1 MKLSEVLAGVPVT
14 RHQIQ
19 DVEITGVCYDTR
31 TMIPGCLFVALPGY
45 KTNGHKFIQQ
55 ALDRGAA
62 AVLCRR
68 PPAGEGRWLTTDDP
82 RAALAAVSANWFG
95 HPAGELTVLAVT
107 GTNGKTTTTYLLKA
121 MLEGVLGAK
130 VGLIGTNQNLIGV
143 ESLPAHRTTP
153 ESWEVQKLLR
163 EMADAG
169 CSHVVMEAS
178 SHALA
183 LRRLDGIRFAAGI
196 FTNLT
201 QDHLDFHKT
210 MEAYRDAKGLLFRQC
225 ETAVLNLDDE
235 TGRYYASNAPCPVF
249 TYSERRDEAD
259 LTAKNLRLFPQRV
272 EFEAVTMDAIA
283 RVRLAI
289 PGGFTVYNALGVLSC
304 GVVLGLP
311 LADCAGALA
320 TAGYGTAL
328 GVIRGALEAG
338 KKVRVIAD
346 ETRPFLQ
353 GARLTAWELQQDGI
367 DVRVACD
374 NACALLMQKGLVQ
387 CVVVGAD
394 RIAANGDAANKIGT
408 FGVALLAKHFGIP
421 FYVAAPL
428 STIDPRTPDG
438 AHIPIEERPDREVTH
453 VGETRIV
460 PEGVPVFNFAFDVTP
475 ADCIT
480 GIITEKGVLRAP
492 YGPAI
497 AAALKA

>member
-1 MKLSEVLAGVPVT
+1 MEHHIRFDADAMTLYLLDQRALPGREDYLPIRTLDETIRALQVMVVRGAPAIGVTAGFGCVLALEELRRSLPAGADWRTAYDQALVRLEAARPTAVNLRWGVERMRALWRAHAGLEMEALIPVLLAEAET
-14 RHQIQ
+14 MRRE
-19 DVEITGVCYDTR
+19 DVEICREIGR
-31 TMIPGCLFVALPGY
+31 
-45 KTNGHKFIQQ
+45 H
-55 ALDRGAA
+55 GAS
-62 AVLCRR
+62 CIND
-68 PPAGEGRWLTTDDP
+68 GD
-82 RAALAAVSANWFG
+82 
-95 HPAGELTVLAVT
+95 TVLT
-107 GTNGKTTTTYLLKA
+107 HCN
-121 MLEGVLGAK
+121 
-130 VGLIGTNQNLIGV
+130 
-143 ESLPAHRTTP
+143 
-153 ESWEVQKLLR
+153 
-163 EMADAG
+163 
-169 CSHVVMEAS
+169 
-178 SHALA
+178 
-183 LRRLDGIRFAAGI
+183 
-196 FTNLT
+196 
-201 QDHLDFHKT
+201 
-210 MEAYRDAKGLLFRQC
+210 
-225 ETAVLNLDDE
+225 
-235 TGRYYASNAPCPVF
+235 
-249 TYSERRDEAD
+249 
-259 LTAKNLRLFPQRV
+259 
-272 EFEAVTMDAIA
+272 
-283 RVRLAI
+283 
-289 PGGFTVYNALGVLSC
+289 
-304 GVVLGLP
+304 
-311 LADCAGALA
+311 AGALA

-367 DVRVACD
+367 DVRVHPTMLPKAHQLATVNGVF
-374 NACALLMQKGLVQ
+374 NAIY
-387 CVVVGAD
+387 VVVGAD

-408 FGVALLAKHFGIP
+408 FGVALLARHFGIP

>member
-1 MKLSEVLAGVPVT
+1 MEHHIRFDADAMTLYLLDQRALPGREDYLPIRTLDETIRALQVMVVRGAPAIGVTAGFGCVLALEELRRGLPAGADWRMAYDRALVRLEAARPTAVNLRWGVERMRALWQAHAGLEMEELIPVLLAEAET
-14 RHQIQ
+14 MRRE
-19 DVEITGVCYDTR
+19 DVEICREIGR
-31 TMIPGCLFVALPGY
+31 
-45 KTNGHKFIQQ
+45 H
-55 ALDRGAA
+55 GAS
-62 AVLCRR
+62 CIND
-68 PPAGEGRWLTTDDP
+68 GD
-82 RAALAAVSANWFG
+82 
-95 HPAGELTVLAVT
+95 TVLT
-107 GTNGKTTTTYLLKA
+107 HCN
-121 MLEGVLGAK
+121 
-130 VGLIGTNQNLIGV
+130 
-143 ESLPAHRTTP
+143 
-153 ESWEVQKLLR
+153 
-163 EMADAG
+163 
-169 CSHVVMEAS
+169 
-178 SHALA
+178 
-183 LRRLDGIRFAAGI
+183 
-196 FTNLT
+196 
-201 QDHLDFHKT
+201 
-210 MEAYRDAKGLLFRQC
+210 
-225 ETAVLNLDDE
+225 
-235 TGRYYASNAPCPVF
+235 
-249 TYSERRDEAD
+249 
-259 LTAKNLRLFPQRV
+259 
-272 EFEAVTMDAIA
+272 
-283 RVRLAI
+283 
-289 PGGFTVYNALGVLSC
+289 
-304 GVVLGLP
+304 
-311 LADCAGALA
+311 AGALA

-497 AAALKA
+497 AAALKD